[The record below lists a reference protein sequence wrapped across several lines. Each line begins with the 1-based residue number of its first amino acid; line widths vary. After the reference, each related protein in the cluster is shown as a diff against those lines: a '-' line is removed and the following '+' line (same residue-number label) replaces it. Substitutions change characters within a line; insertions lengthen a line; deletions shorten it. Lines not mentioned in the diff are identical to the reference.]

1 MNTAVKDAFDL
12 IEQLKKEQK
21 EIIEIATKFA
31 RFTNDNSILPFNADL
46 NEYLDLLIREEEGK
60 KAQGIDNDQVLK
72 GLKETKENFETQ
84 KLIFNFEKQS
94 ELEVI
99 DIYSF
104 GEEDI
109 DDLLNDLFRLPLTGQ
124 KIKKSVEVLKKY
136 KK

>member
-1 MNTAVKDAFDL
+1 M
-12 IEQLKKEQK
+12 
-21 EIIEIATKFA
+21 
-31 RFTNDNSILPFNADL
+31 
-46 NEYLDLLIREEEGK
+46 
-60 KAQGIDNDQVLK
+60 K

-84 KLIFNFEKQS
+84 KLIFDFEKQS